1 MQDLRFPKHQFGLR
15 LPKAIPVLGMTP
27 ARSRGHHATLDAVL
41 GTCLIFFCK
50 LDQGTDHLKL
60 SPAHMLMYVAV
71 HEAGQTWS
79 GSRAGHSPVL
89 KIAFL
94 FLFQME
100 SQQRNPFGLW
110 LQDLGSGYVFCTLA
124 FAWACF
130 TIFGLI
136 LTWWTVCPRKTGAM
150 LQEQP
155 SDAGLGCTMIHP
167 CSMQFCLF
175 SILGP
180 PCYRALLRYGFTS
193 SCSWPRLT
201 PRFSGTL
208 WLSIFIAISADGP
221 PKLNMSTLIGMVA
234 WQPLARLATSL
245 CPVCL

>member
-1 MQDLRFPKHQFGLR
+1 MIRKQGRPPSSPQNCISVSVSIGVSAAKPLWFVAAGPGFWLR
-15 LPKAIPVLGMTP
+15 LLY
-27 ARSRGHHATLDAVL
+27 
-41 GTCLIFFCK
+41 TCIC
-50 LDQGTDHLKL
+50 L
-60 SPAHMLMYVAV
+60 SMFHNLWFNFNLMNC
-71 HEAGQTWS
+71 
-79 GSRAGHSPVL
+79 L
-89 KIAFL
+89 
-94 FLFQME
+94 
-100 SQQRNPFGLW
+100 
-110 LQDLGSGYVFCTLA
+110 
-124 FAWACF
+124 
-130 TIFGLI
+130 
-136 LTWWTVCPRKTGAM
+136 TVCPRKTGAM

-155 SDAGLGCTMIHP
+155 SDAGLGCTMIRP

-175 SILGP
+175 SILWP
-180 PCYRALLRYGFTS
+180 PRYRALLRYGFTS